1 MFKLGLSHPS
11 EHKFKNSFQDTLNP
25 LRDRGSETKA
35 TTLFSLP
42 TWETLLL
49 SKTRTKKNRR
59 FITND
64 CTNIF
69 IITIAIEYILATKLF
84 DVPLSIM

>member
-25 LRDRGSETKA
+25 LRDRGSETKV

-42 TWETLLL
+42 TWET
-49 SKTRTKKNRR
+49 
-59 FITND
+59 
-64 CTNIF
+64 
-69 IITIAIEYILATKLF
+69 
-84 DVPLSIM
+84 

>member
-35 TTLFSLP
+35 QLYSLYQHGRLNS
-42 TWETLLL
+42 WAKLEWKKIGDL
-49 SKTRTKKNRR
+49 SLMTALT
-59 FITND
+59 
-64 CTNIF
+64 C
-69 IITIAIEYILATKLF
+69 
-84 DVPLSIM
+84 LS

>member
-35 TTLFSLP
+35 QLYSLYQHGR
-42 TWETLLL
+42 LN
-49 SKTRTKKNRR
+49 S
-59 FITND
+59 
-64 CTNIF
+64 
-69 IITIAIEYILATKLF
+69 
-84 DVPLSIM
+84 